1 MQQDLVGKVQKMNS
15 VSQINDKWQYKKMKQ
30 FTSVDLA
37 PSHKGL
43 FTRFFMVLVALAP
56 LMGSAAAQ
64 EAGKQNEQA
73 AAPANAQAD
82 TPIGVAPEA
91 VAALEKRVKNLER
104 EITDLRTMIGTF
116 ASMGRAGNG
125 SAGNG
130 SAGNRDG
137 APLSEFGAPAS
148 GPRSSN
154 LPWQGEGR
162 TGIAPSQQGMSGQQG
177 RDGQRR
183 EGTNFE
189 GAQSALSPSP
199 KLSPPPQRPNIRE
212 DGAVSDHLVA
222 KGPDGSSALQDNE
235 TTSDPVKKASVAPI
249 RVPENGDAQSLYKD
263 AYAHMLRRDYAS
275 AQSAFGALIKNHPQS
290 RMAGNAQY
298 WLGETYYVRG
308 KYRPAAD
315 AFLKAYRNYSNG
327 IKAPDSLM
335 KLAFSLS
342 RLGQKGAACKTF
354 DELNLKYPN
363 APNHV
368 KQRAGMEQRR
378 TGCN

>member
-1 MQQDLVGKVQKMNS
+1 
-15 VSQINDKWQYKKMKQ
+15 MKQ
-30 FTSVDLA
+30 FYSASLMTWRTGA
-37 PSHKGL
+37 
-43 FTRFFMVLVALAP
+43 FTRLFLTFVASAW

-64 EAGKQNEQA
+64 DEYKQNEQA
-73 AAPANAQAD
+73 AAQANGETS
-82 TPIGVAPEA
+82 TPSSVAPEV
-91 VAALEKRVKNLER
+91 VAALEKRVDNLER
-104 EITDLRTMIGTF
+104 EIIDLRTMIGTF
-116 ASMGRAGNG
+116 ASMGRGG
-125 SAGNG
+125 SG
-130 SAGNRDG
+130 SAGNRSG
-137 APLSEFGAPAS
+137 SALSEFGAPTTRS
-148 GPRSSN
+148 RSSN

-162 TGIAPSQQGMSGQQG
+162 PGEAPSQQSMD
-177 RDGQRR
+177 RQRR
-183 EGTNFE
+183 EGRTFE
-189 GAQSALSPSP
+189 GAQSTLSTSS
-199 KLSPPPQRPNIRE
+199 KLSPPPQRPDIRE

-222 KGPDGSSALQDNE
+222 KGADGRSPLQKDG
-235 TTSDPVKKASVAPI
+235 TTSDPVKEASIAPV
-249 RVPENGDAQSLYKD
+249 RVPQNGDAQSLYKD
-263 AYAHMLRRDYAS
+263 AYSHMLRRDYAS

-354 DELNLKYPN
+354 DELDLKYPN
-363 APNHV
+363 APTHV
-368 KQRAGMEQRR
+368 KQRAGMERRR

>member
-1 MQQDLVGKVQKMNS
+1 
-15 VSQINDKWQYKKMKQ
+15 MKQ
-30 FTSVDLA
+30 FMSVELV

-56 LMGSAAAQ
+56 LMGSAVAQ
-64 EAGKQNEQA
+64 DASKPDEQA
-73 AAPANAQAD
+73 AAQENTQVG
-82 TPIGVAPEA
+82 TPLGVAPEV

-104 EITDLRTMIGTF
+104 EIIDLRTMIGTF
-116 ASMGRAGNG
+116 ASMGR
-125 SAGNG
+125 SGNG
-130 SAGNRDG
+130 SAGNRNG
-137 APLSEFGAPAS
+137 APLSQFGAPATR
-148 GPRSSN
+148 PRSSN
-154 LPWQGEGR
+154 LPWQGEER
-162 TGIAPSQQGMSGQQG
+162 PNAAPSQQGM
-177 RDGQRR
+177 DGQRR
-183 EGTNFE
+183 EGRVFE
-189 GAQSALSPSP
+189 GTQST
-199 KLSPPPQRPNIRE
+199 LSPPPKRPNIRE

-222 KGPDGSSALQDNE
+222 KDPDSGSALQNNE
-235 TTSDPVKKASVAPI
+235 STSDPVTQALVAPASA
-249 RVPENGDAQSLYKD
+249 PDNSDAQSLYKD
-263 AYAHMLRRDYAS
+263 AYSHMLRRDYAS

-354 DELNLKYPN
+354 AELDLKYPN

-368 KQRAGMEQRR
+368 KQRAGMERRR